1 MALDQFGAQNYVGE
15 DSTTTNFKG
24 WASLTPSA
32 SWGQVNTSVPDP
44 TPEVQT
50 SPEITAVTDRYQNVT
65 VEEGGDGDQQRMLD
79 NAGQGTRAYSQ
90 MSPSGMLDMDGRALS
105 GLGSAF
111 DQVSKVTDPIKNAV
125 TNQFDKATSFLPD
138 MPQSLKDTAKSLSML
153 GGMASPQGLLT
164 GMLAGVNYEDKFGY
178 NQNLS
183 GIVASIAGLQSGIS
197 PQGYS
202 ASFKESMAAASQGKT
217 TEQLRAAIEAGLIKS
232 VGVHSLGGATM
243 YEPTEKGLRRAK
255 AYRDNISMSRAIAEG
270 LYGRKTLGTDQFG
283 KDIDP
288 STEGGRFGGSPN
300 GNGWTAEY
308 DKEGNY
314 VQSVQTNHATGRL
327 NSQVEQNLR
336 GTTLASDKPT
346 YGPLEAFSK
355 SREQLDLMIDARTRL
370 EQEKEE
376 RRGTS
381 WDNPDARA
389 ARANTLRSP
398 GAYNINVRNYKDEA
412 EVSYLDDSVPQASEA
427 ELSGA
432 RDDPGGTRADDQAEK
447 DAITAFHLGAPPW
460 AGDTWSGGGGD
471 FDFGPDEG
479 TAKSAA
485 EEGGLEEGQFEG
497 EAQGGMI
504 RGKRYQTGGG
514 VGAGMIR
521 GPGSATSD
529 SIPMKADPGDFI
541 LNAAAV
547 KYFGQD
553 RIQKDIARAIRKI
566 AKPGFAV
573 GGAPDNIGSTPIRV
587 SNGEMF
593 IPKELKGAF
602 GEDKLNRMND
612 YGKSLMARG
621 GEAGGYKRGGETKEY
636 TIKEL
641 GHWHRWLMKEG
652 KNLLETPP
660 GDKLDPERYKRFMYN
675 KKAFDEEVKAKGKAE
690 GGALRGTPRTHGYHN
705 AVLPGTGYADGD
717 VIEGLSPGPEG
728 LIPWENK
735 QALIKPHKKM
745 FDGLTDDE
753 KMRAI
758 LPSKWLNPS
767 EKKAVI
773 EQYYGPNGLI
783 PSDPAAL
790 EWFKKNPQDLDKH
803 HKIFIDDLENMYIW
817 ERFFNKNPV
826 SKTKTWRP
834 ELELARGGEAVSNK
848 ALTGY
853 ADGAAVE
860 EGYNE
865 YSIMDVLSR
874 VIGNIFGVEDDTPQG
889 SSLTGEALRQVIE
902 SLDPA
907 RNPLPPDPE
916 DDGTL
921 LPREPPPFDE
931 QEFQTGVR
939 DTDWFR
945 QFVDQY
951 GEEPDLRPMSE
962 NPEAGPNYD
971 YRKAWAAGIRP
982 TPNANDAGRYHWPSS
997 PGGGEML
1004 KSKSHPTTWKEHF
1017 MRQYGVDPDTLPPEE
1032 IERLRGGGL
1041 PQGFTIQRGPEL
1053 DPRERNIREMQDF
1066 RVPGDDPEFQGG
1078 NGFISGGE
1086 LQGIQGNR
1094 FGALYEGAA
1103 RAQTPGGQPSL
1114 SGRDPRETQGF
1125 VPVPGGVTDNVELSN
1140 IGGAD
1145 NINTMKDFIYKKEG
1159 AFNKKY
1165 NVGGDKYKS
1174 YWDPLANK
1182 GKGAWTMPGGLTT
1195 ERGFSVT
1202 ETTIKTK
1209 TEIKAEMNRRV
1220 SRNDAWFSKKYG
1232 KKYDDLNINQ
1242 KTALN
1247 SLVHNAG
1254 RAAFGGDSIAGVTE
1268 SKASKAFK
1276 RGDMETFKLEAFGK
1290 NSWSYNILK
1299 SRRDSEMAKWNTPVN

>member
-32 SWGQVNTSVPDP
+32 PWEQVNTSVPDP

-705 AVLPGTGYADGD
+705 AVLPGTGYADG
-717 VIEGLSPGPEG
+717 
-728 LIPWENK
+728 
-735 QALIKPHKKM
+735 
-745 FDGLTDDE
+745 
-753 KMRAI
+753 
-758 LPSKWLNPS
+758 
-767 EKKAVI
+767 
-773 EQYYGPNGLI
+773 
-783 PSDPAAL
+783 
-790 EWFKKNPQDLDKH
+790 
-803 HKIFIDDLENMYIW
+803 
-817 ERFFNKNPV
+817 
-826 SKTKTWRP
+826 
-834 ELELARGGEAVSNK
+834 
-848 ALTGY
+848 
-853 ADGAAVE
+853 AAVE

-931 QEFQTGVR
+931 QEFQMGVR

>member
-1 MALDQFGAQNYVGE
+1 MADNNNPLDADDQFAQIAAGSTNNPYYVGE
-15 DSTTTNFKG
+15 GSTTTNFKG
-24 WASLTPSA
+24 YTSLSPAKPWESL
-32 SWGQVNTSVPDP
+32 NTSVP
-44 TPEVQT
+44 TPEPEVT
-50 SPEITAVTDRYQNVT
+50 PPEIAAVTDRYQNVT

-111 DQVSKVTDPIKNAV
+111 DQVSKVTDPIKDAV

-138 MPQSLKDTAKSLSML
+138 MPQSLKDTAKSLSIL
-153 GGMASPQGLLT
+153 GSMASPQGLLT

-243 YEPTEKGLRRAK
+243 YEPTEKGLRQAK
-255 AYRDNISMSRAIAEG
+255 AYRDSISMPRAIAEG
-270 LYGRKTLGTDQFG
+270 LYGRKVLGTDQFG
-283 KDIDP
+283 KPI
-288 STEGGRFGGSPN
+288 TEEGMIYGESPN
-300 GNGWTAEY
+300 GNGWNAVYDEETGRYSHSVSTNTATGQLDKTTETNLRGSTIKDPEPAYGFWDAITKSREELDTMIAKNEQQNTSRAFSNLFAPTEEEY
-308 DKEGNY
+308 AIPP
-314 VQSVQTNHATGRL
+314 VQTNIATSSPSLEGLGYFENLDIGR
-327 NSQVEQNLR
+327 
-336 GTTLASDKPT
+336 G
-346 YGPLEAFSK
+346 Y
-355 SREQLDLMIDARTRL
+355 
-370 EQEKEE
+370 
-376 RRGTS
+376 
-381 WDNPDARA
+381 
-389 ARANTLRSP
+389 
-398 GAYNINVRNYKDEA
+398 
-412 EVSYLDDSVPQASEA
+412 
-427 ELSGA
+427 
-432 RDDPGGTRADDQAEK
+432 
-447 DAITAFHLGAPPW
+447 GAPPSLEDPVSAPPV
-460 AGDTWSGGGGD
+460 AGSPLQVAEAKAAWEADRQASQDREEEGG
-471 FDFGPDEG
+471 FDFGPAEG
-479 TAKSAA
+479 TEESAA
-485 EEGGLEEGQFEG
+485 EDGGLEEGQFEG
-497 EAQGGMI
+497 EAQGGTI
-504 RGKRYQTGGG
+504 KGRYEKGGKIGT
-514 VGAGMIR
+514 GMIR

-612 YGKSLMARG
+612 YGKQLMAQGSRVTGYQYGSKVLPDGPPQPEFNLDLPKEKLESYDPFLIDEMMKPYRG
-621 GEAGGYKRGGETKEY
+621 MFEGLTDEESLGAIMDSGLIKQEDIHQLNEFYRRPSVTERYTPEEIQKRFLGTLKKGYVMEKFFP
-636 TIKEL
+636 I
-641 GHWHRWLMKEG
+641 
-652 KNLLETPP
+652 
-660 GDKLDPERYKRFMYN
+660 DPETGHSITGVPY
-675 KKAFDEEVKAKGKAE
+675 EELAS

-705 AVLPGTGYADGD
+705 AVLPGTGYADG
-717 VIEGLSPGPEG
+717 
-728 LIPWENK
+728 
-735 QALIKPHKKM
+735 
-745 FDGLTDDE
+745 
-753 KMRAI
+753 
-758 LPSKWLNPS
+758 
-767 EKKAVI
+767 
-773 EQYYGPNGLI
+773 
-783 PSDPAAL
+783 
-790 EWFKKNPQDLDKH
+790 
-803 HKIFIDDLENMYIW
+803 
-817 ERFFNKNPV
+817 
-826 SKTKTWRP
+826 
-834 ELELARGGEAVSNK
+834 
-848 ALTGY
+848 
-853 ADGAAVE
+853 AAVE

-874 VIGNIFGVEDDTPQG
+874 VIRNIFGVEDDTPQG
-889 SSLTGEALRQVIE
+889 PSLTGKALLQVIE

-921 LPREPPPFDE
+921 LPRERNQLEMD
-931 QEFQTGVR
+931 
-939 DTDWFR
+939 
-945 QFVDQY
+945 QFPV
-951 GEEPDLRPMSE
+951 
-962 NPEAGPNYD
+962 
-971 YRKAWAAGIRP
+971 
-982 TPNANDAGRYHWPSS
+982 
-997 PGGGEML
+997 
-1004 KSKSHPTTWKEHF
+1004 
-1017 MRQYGVDPDTLPPEE
+1017 PPEME
-1032 IERLRGGGL
+1032 GREQDEAAA

-1066 RVPGDDPEFQGG
+1066 RAPGDDPEFQEG

-1086 LQGIQGNR
+1086 LQGVQGNR
-1094 FGALYEGAA
+1094 FGALYKGAA

-1114 SGRDPRETQGF
+1114 SERDPLPDPRESNLRETQGF
-1125 VPVPGGVTDNVELSN
+1125 VSVPEGVTDNVELSN
-1140 IGGAD
+1140 
-1145 NINTMKDFIYKKEG
+1145 MKDFIYKKEG

-1182 GKGAWTMPGGLTT
+1182 GKGVWTMPGGLTT

-1202 ETTIKTK
+1202 KTTIKTK

-1247 SLVHNAG
+1247 SLVHNVG
-1254 RAAFGGDSIAGVTE
+1254 RAAFGGDSSAGVKE

-1290 NSWSYNILK
+1290 NSWSYKKLK